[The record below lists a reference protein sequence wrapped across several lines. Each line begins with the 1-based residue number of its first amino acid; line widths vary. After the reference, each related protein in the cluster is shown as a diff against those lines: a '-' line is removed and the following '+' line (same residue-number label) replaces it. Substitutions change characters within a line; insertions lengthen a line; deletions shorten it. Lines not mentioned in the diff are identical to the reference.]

1 MKRRGRHSVDKY
13 AQVSNPLRIKSGKT
27 RDQPLVAVIIPA
39 YNAASTINET
49 LTSVRAQTYCNL
61 EVLVIDDGSDD
72 DTATIVG
79 KHVIEDRR
87 VRLITQPNSGVAAAR
102 NRGIAEARADL
113 IAPVDADDIW
123 GQTKI
128 EKQVDAL
135 TSNDKVGL
143 VYAWSALID
152 AHGNIK
158 GEIAAEH
165 EGVVIQGMCSGNFI
179 GNGSSPLMLKSAILK
194 AGGYDPN
201 LRSAAAQGCEDMLL
215 YFRIAERYQ
224 FALVRE
230 HLIGYRRHRKAMS
243 RNAPEM
249 LKSYLI
255 VTDEMR
261 RKYPEYADDIDQGE
275 KSFGFWLFRVALR
288 SLRLDRAVSVL
299 AVMPHDNRRYSIV
312 QLVRRLFFRTR
323 SQRAPK
329 PFQAG
334 LPREIRFERASGET
348 LERFFERPHSADEI
362 SVTTASRG
370 SGSP

>member
-1 MKRRGRHSVDKY
+1 MKRRGRHNGDKY
-13 AQVSNPLRIKSGKT
+13 AQLLNPSRIKSIKT
-27 RDQPLVAVIIPA
+27 GDKPLVTVIIPA

-49 LTSVRAQTYCNL
+49 LTSVRAQTYRNL
-61 EVLVIDDGSDD
+61 EVLVVDDGSDD
-72 DTATIVG
+72 DTAAIVSE
-79 KHVIEDRR
+79 HTIEDCR
-87 VRLITQPNSGVAAAR
+87 VRMINQPNSGVAAAR

-113 IAPVDADDIW
+113 IAPIDADDVW
-123 GQTKI
+123 AQTKI

-135 TSNDKVGL
+135 MSNDKIGL

-152 AHGNIK
+152 EQGNIK

-165 EGVVIQGMCSGNFI
+165 DGIAIQRICSGNFI
-179 GNGSSPLMLKSAILK
+179 GNGSSPLMLKSAILE
-194 AGGYDPN
+194 AGGYDAG
-201 LRSAAAQGCEDMLL
+201 LRAAAAQGCEDMLL

-299 AVMPHDNRRYSIV
+299 AVMPHDIRRYSV
-312 QLVRRLFFRTR
+312 VKLVRRLFFGTSREIKVRARDRRDTLKIFRTP
-323 SQRAPK
+323 SQR
-329 PFQAG
+329 G
-334 LPREIRFERASGET
+334 
-348 LERFFERPHSADEI
+348 
-362 SVTTASRG
+362 
-370 SGSP
+370 